1 MSDETAK
8 QLYDYYA
15 AAAASDEVNKTL
27 EPAGM
32 AMEFLPYEEGP
43 SAVKEQQETL
53 NAVIEELG
61 LKQK

>member
-1 MSDETAK
+1 
-8 QLYDYYA
+8 
-15 AAAASDEVNKTL
+15 
-27 EPAGM
+27 M